1 MIIDHTK
8 AIQKYGS
15 DYRLGQALMQ
25 GQICKIERGIYAS
38 QPHISPFE
46 VLFFKYP
53 QSVLTMNTAF
63 YIHGLTD
70 VIPDKIYLATARGA
84 SRISAPHIV
93 QVFSEDRFLQE
104 GKISQQYDGAQV
116 QMYSLER
123 MLVEAMRNQKTLPL
137 DYYKEIISSYR
148 ARIDSLDVQQ
158 VERYIALFE
167 RNTFMLDIFQRE
179 VL

>member
-8 AIQKYGS
+8 AIQAYGS
-15 DYRLGQALMQ
+15 DYRLGQALKQ
-25 GQICKIERGIYAS
+25 GQIHKIERGIYAS
-38 QPHISPFE
+38 QPQVSPFE

-53 QSVLTMNTAF
+53 QTVLTLNTAF
-63 YIHGLTD
+63 YLHGLTD
-70 VIPDKIYLATARGA
+70 VIPDRIHLATARSA
-84 SRISAPHIV
+84 LRIRDPHIV

-104 GKISQQYDGAQV
+104 GRINMQYDGTQV
-116 QMYSLER
+116 QVYSQER

-137 DYYKEIISSYR
+137 DYYREIISSYR
-148 ARIDSLDVQQ
+148 KRVDSLDVQQ
-158 VERYIALFE
+158 VEHYIALFE

>member
-1 MIIDHTK
+1 MIIDHSK
-8 AIQKYGS
+8 AIQTYGS
-15 DYRLGQALMQ
+15 DYRLGQALKQ
-25 GQICKIERGIYAS
+25 GQIHKIERGIYS
-38 QPHISPFE
+38 SKPQVSPFE
-46 VLFFKYP
+46 ILFLKYP
-53 QSVLTMNTAF
+53 QAVLTLNTAF

-70 VIPDKIYLATARGA
+70 VIPDKIHLATARSS
-84 SRISAPHIV
+84 SRIRDPHIV

-104 GKISQQYDGAQV
+104 GKISLQYDSAQV
-116 QMYSLER
+116 QVYNQER
-123 MLVEAMRNQKTLPL
+123 MLVEAMRSQKTLPL

-148 ARIDSLDVQQ
+148 ARVDSLDVQQ